1 MIQFEGTVG
10 SFLKR
15 SYFDFKGSIERF
27 YADCEFEENNGFSV
41 KRMVYI
47 SGYLKI
53 EKGEDYEDATIII
66 AANHNFGQNPLT
78 NWYGAISIIPD
89 ETYRKYFVKFTSSSS
104 IGANSVE
111 VYEIK

>member
-27 YADCEFEENNGFSV
+27 YADCEFEKDNGFSI
-41 KRMVYI
+41 KRMMYF

-53 EKGEDYEDATIII
+53 VKGEDYKNANLII
-66 AANHNFGQNPLT
+66 AANQNFGQNPLT
-78 NWYGAISIIPD
+78 NWYGSISIIPD
-89 ETYRKYFVKFTSSSS
+89 TKYRKYFVEFISSNS
-104 IGANSVE
+104 IGDNNVQI
-111 VYEIK
+111 YEIK